1 MLCGSKNKLF
11 KGVLYKWKYGKS
23 CYCTNESTENHVL
36 YKVFNDYTEILPTDD
51 SGCLE
56 LWTFCR
62 AAASC
67 PTCPKSMRKKSSDLP
82 DSYNLWFFVKH
93 KYPCTV
99 YIKMVHLN
107 MVTNSCV
114 QYSPIHAILFGLLSV
129 FINAYCS
136 NLTFTYLSWII
147 SEQYNWESCELMDPN
162 GLICTTM
169 YLSRPIDSLLV
180 LEVIFVH
187 P

>member
-1 MLCGSKNKLF
+1 MEIHVTVLMKVRKIMFFTKFLMIIQRSSPPMTAVVWNCELF
-11 KGVLYKWKYGKS
+11 CAGLLPLVPLAQSQWGRS
-23 CYCTNESTENHVL
+23 LQIFLTATICDSVEHEN
-36 YKVFNDYTEILPTDD
+36 
-51 SGCLE
+51 
-56 LWTFCR
+56 
-62 AAASC
+62 
-67 PTCPKSMRKKSSDLP
+67 
-82 DSYNLWFFVKH
+82 
-93 KYPCTV
+93 PCKV

-162 GLICTTM
+162 GLICLTM

>member
-1 MLCGSKNKLF
+1 MENF
-11 KGVLYKWKYGKS
+11 VTVQKYGKS
-23 CYCTNESTENHVL
+23 CYLQS
-36 YKVFNDYTEILPTDD
+36 FNNDTEILPTDD
-51 SGCLE
+51 SCCLE
-56 LWTFCR
+56 LWTFLRR

-82 DSYNLWFFVKH
+82 DSYNLWFSVKH
-93 KYPCTV
+93 ENPCKV
-99 YIKMVHLN
+99 YIKIVHLN
-107 MVTNSCV
+107 MVTNSCL

-147 SEQYNWESCELMDPN
+147 SEKYNWESCELMDPN
-162 GLICTTM
+162 GLIWLTM